1 MRPLLRHALT
11 RRPSLPTAIALLALA
26 VATTGTAAAATG
38 QLVNISDPTTAANVA
53 RVDAAGALKTTT
65 SGTVSARPTP
75 PASTF
80 DTFGSI
86 TNFYKN
92 GSQYL
97 VITPAT
103 SATVAI
109 TRLLYT
115 NGITNTNDW
124 EVFVYYETIPS
135 GGTCKAFSAGHKFI
149 AHVNVKAHDSLVDA
163 LPSPVVLKPKTGSP
177 QWCLVAG
184 GGPTQASASTTDG
197 ALFDISVT
205 GFVVSGA
212 FAPATARAT
221 DQSKQPQPDRLGG

>member
-1 MRPLLRHALT
+1 MS

-53 RVDAAGALKTTT
+53 QVSSTGALKTTI

-75 PASTF
+75 PATTF
-80 DTFGSI
+80 DTLGSI

-92 GSQYL
+92 GSQYSA
-97 VITPAT
+97 ITPAT

-115 NGITNTNDW
+115 NAITNTNDW

-135 GGTCKAFSAGHKFI
+135 GGTCHAFSAGHKIIF
-149 AHVNVKAHDSLVDA
+149 HVNVKARDSLVDA
-163 LPSPVVLKPKTGSP
+163 LPSPVVLKPTAGTP

-184 GGPTQASASTTDG
+184 GGPTQATGSTTDG
-197 ALFDISVT
+197 GLFDIGVT
-205 GFVVSGA
+205 GYVVSGT

-221 DQSKQPQPDRLGG
+221 DQSKQAQPDRLGG